1 MNTCEIVFLD
11 RATLPEFPF
20 NFDFPHHIT
29 NYSHSSPD
37 QVAARIAQANIVV
50 SNKVRINADAINN
63 SPQLQLIA
71 VPATGLDHIDQQ
83 AAQQCHIDIRNVCGY
98 GNDTV
103 AEHAMMLILALMRQ
117 LPAYQRDVAAG
128 LWQNSP
134 FFCHFGAPIRDL
146 NGKTLGIFGKGGIGQ
161 ALAERAQAFGMRI
174 LWGEHKHA
182 TSCRHGYTP
191 FTQLIQEAD
200 VISLHCPLNEQTRNL
215 IDEAELKMMK
225 PQAVL
230 INVGRGGLVA
240 EQALVAALKYGR
252 LGGAGVDVL
261 SEEPPVHD
269 NPLLRAQ
276 LPNLIIT
283 PHMAW
288 GSEEAIQRI
297 CTILENNINAFMHKN
312 NSN

>member
-1 MNTCEIVFLD
+1 MSTSEIVFLD
-11 RATLPEFPF
+11 RATLPDFPF
-20 NFDFPHHIT
+20 KFDFSHHIT
-29 NYSHSSPD
+29 TYSHSNPD
-37 QVAARIAQANIVV
+37 EVAGRIAQANIVI
-50 SNKVRINADAINN
+50 SNKVRINAEAIKN
-63 SPQLQLIA
+63 SPQLKLIA

-83 AAQQCHIDIRNVCGY
+83 AAQQHNVGIRNVRGY

-128 LWQNSP
+128 LWQSSP

-161 ALAERAQAFGMRI
+161 ALAARAQAFGMHV
-174 LWGEHKHA
+174 LWGEHKNA
-182 TSCRHGYTP
+182 KDCRNGYTP
-191 FTQLIQEAD
+191 FTQLIQQAD
-200 VISLHCPLNEQTRNL
+200 VISLHCPLNEQTRNM
-215 IDEAELKMMK
+215 IDETELKSMK

-240 EQALVAALKYGR
+240 EQALVAALKYGQ

-261 SEEPPVHD
+261 SEEPPVHG
-269 NPLLRAQ
+269 NPLLNAR

-297 CTILENNINAFMHKN
+297 CTMLENNINTFMRE
-312 NSN
+312 

>member
-1 MNTCEIVFLD
+1 M
-11 RATLPEFPF
+11 
-20 NFDFPHHIT
+20 
-29 NYSHSSPD
+29 
-37 QVAARIAQANIVV
+37 
-50 SNKVRINADAINN
+50 RINAEAIRN

-71 VPATGLDHIDQQ
+71 VPATGLDHIDRQT
-83 AAQQCHIDIRNVCGY
+83 AQQHNVGIRNVRGY

-128 LWQNSP
+128 LWENSP
-134 FFCHFGAPIRDL
+134 FFCHFGAPIHDL

-161 ALAERAQAFGMRI
+161 ALAARAQAFGMHV
-174 LWGEHKHA
+174 LWGEHKNA
-182 TSCRHGYTP
+182 SSCRDGYTP
-191 FTQLIQEAD
+191 FTQLLQQAD
-200 VISLHCPLNEQTRNL
+200 VVSLHCPLNEQTRNM

-240 EQALVAALKYGR
+240 EQPLVAALKYGQ

-261 SEEPPVHD
+261 SEEPPVHG
-269 NPLLRAQ
+269 NPLLRAH

-283 PHMAW
+283 PHIAW

-297 CTILENNINAFMHKN
+297 CSMLEDNINIFMQENK
-312 NSN
+312 

>member
-1 MNTCEIVFLD
+1 MTTSEIVFLD
-11 RATLPEFPF
+11 RATLPEYPF
-20 NFDFPHHIT
+20 NFKFPHHIT
-29 NYSHSSPD
+29 SYSHTSPD
-37 QVAARIAQANIVV
+37 EVAGRIAQANIVI
-50 SNKVRINADAINN
+50 SNKVRINAEAIRN
-63 SPQLQLIA
+63 SPRLQLIA
-71 VPATGLDHIDQQ
+71 VPATGLDHIDRQT
-83 AAQQCHIDIRNVCGY
+83 AQQHNVGIRNVRGY

-128 LWQNSP
+128 LWENSP
-134 FFCHFGAPIRDL
+134 FFCHFGAPIHDL

-161 ALAERAQAFGMRI
+161 ALAARAQAFGMHV
-174 LWGEHKHA
+174 LWGEHKNA
-182 TSCRHGYTP
+182 SSCRDGYTP
-191 FTQLIQEAD
+191 FTQLLQQAD
-200 VISLHCPLNEQTRNL
+200 VISLHCPLNEQTRNM

-240 EQALVAALKYGR
+240 EQPLVAALKYGQ

-261 SEEPPVHD
+261 SEEPPVHG
-269 NPLLRAQ
+269 NPLLRAH

-297 CTILENNINAFMHKN
+297 CSMLEDNINIFMQENK
-312 NSN
+312 

>member
-1 MNTCEIVFLD
+1 MSTSEIVFLD
-11 RATLPEFPF
+11 RATLPDFPF
-20 NFDFPHHIT
+20 KFDFPHHIT
-29 NYSHSSPD
+29 TYSHSNPD
-37 QVAARIAQANIVV
+37 EVAGRIAQANIVI
-50 SNKVRINADAINN
+50 SNKVRINAEAIKN
-63 SPQLQLIA
+63 SSQLKLIA

-83 AAQQCHIDIRNVCGY
+83 AAQQHNVGIRNVRGY

-128 LWQNSP
+128 LWQSSP

-161 ALAERAQAFGMRI
+161 ALAARAQAFGMHV
-174 LWGEHKHA
+174 LWGEHKNA
-182 TSCRHGYTP
+182 KDCRNGYTP
-191 FTQLIQEAD
+191 FTQLIQQAD
-200 VISLHCPLNEQTRNL
+200 VISLHCPLNEQTRNM
-215 IDEAELKMMK
+215 IDETELKSMK
-225 PQAVL
+225 PQAIL

-240 EQALVAALKYGR
+240 EQALVAALKYGQ

-261 SEEPPVHD
+261 SEEPPVHG
-269 NPLLRAQ
+269 NPLLNAR

-297 CTILENNINAFMHKN
+297 CTMLENNINTFMRE
-312 NSN
+312 

>member
-83 AAQQCHIDIRNVCGY
+83 AAQQRNIDIRNVRGY

-103 AEHAMMLILALMRQ
+103 AEHTMMLILALMRQ

-240 EQALVAALKYGR
+240 EQALIAALKYGR

-261 SEEPPVHD
+261 SEEPPVHG

-297 CTILENNINAFMHKN
+297 CTILENNINAFMHKK
-312 NSN
+312 